1 MARFFVNRPIVAMVM
16 SIVLV
21 LVGFVVMQGLPI
33 AQFPEIVPP
42 MINVTTTYVGASA
55 VDVEQSVATP
65 IEQQVNGVENMI
77 YMKSINGG
85 DGTMTLQVSFEVGSD
100 LDMSNVLA
108 QNRVSQATGIPAG
121 LGEDLRRERQEIA
134 RVSADGGD
142 AHVA

>member
-55 VDVEQSVATP
+55 VDNMRASNFRASISSDNQIRNLRVRLTP
-65 IEQQVNGVENMI
+65 DCVLRSHNM
-77 YMKSINGG
+77 
-85 DGTMTLQVSFEVGSD
+85 
-100 LDMSNVLA
+100 
-108 QNRVSQATGIPAG
+108 
-121 LGEDLRRERQEIA
+121 
-134 RVSADGGD
+134 
-142 AHVA
+142 